1 MRLFLF
7 STLLFGSL
15 SACGNSILNTDRD
28 TLPLQNRLT
37 KQERKEGWELMFDGL
52 TTRGWH
58 KFGGQVVGTAW
69 KVNDGA
75 LYLDTATKENW
86 QVKGGGDIISDDQY
100 ENFHLKLEWKIAPN
114 GNSGVMFYA
123 QEDTAKYHFPWET
136 APEMQVL
143 HNDGHPDGKFIKHRA
158 GDLYDLISAKPET
171 VRNPG
176 AWNQVE
182 IKCLQGN
189 LEFWL
194 NDVRIV
200 TTTLWDDNWKKL
212 VAGSK
217 FSKMPDFGK
226 FRKGHIALQD
236 HGDMVWYRNI
246 KIRRL

>member
-1 MRLFLF
+1 
-7 STLLFGSL
+7 
-15 SACGNSILNTDRD
+15 
-28 TLPLQNRLT
+28 
-37 KQERKEGWELMFDGL
+37 
-52 TTRGWH
+52 
-58 KFGGQVVGTAW
+58 
-69 KVNDGA
+69 
-75 LYLDTATKENW
+75 
-86 QVKGGGDIISDDQY
+86 
-100 ENFHLKLEWKIAPN
+100 
-114 GNSGVMFYA
+114 MFYS
-123 QEDTAKYHFPWET
+123 QEDTAKYRFPWET

-143 HNDGHPDGKFIKHRA
+143 HNEGHPDGKIIKHRA

-194 NDVRIV
+194 NDVRV
-200 TTTLWDDNWKKL
+200 VSTTLWDDSWKKL

-217 FSKMPDFGK
+217 FAKMPDFGK